1 MAHETINNIRRAS
14 KTMTE
19 QEARQILG
27 VSEQSTWEEIAQVCY
42 LASSSFFFWGGGGVV
57 AALLKKSFDYDS
69 TILTNIF

>member
-42 LASSSFFFWGGGGVV
+42 LASSYFFFLGGGV
-57 AALLKKSFDYDS
+57 AALLNKSFDYDS